1 MMNENGQ
8 SKRKKK
14 LEYSSYTNFYSD
26 NKYDVMII
34 ILSFFTSSKQREREG
49 EGGKEKKKNKLGWPS
64 CNLYKI

>member
-1 MMNENGQ
+1 MNENGQ

-49 EGGKEKKKNKLGWPS
+49 GKEKKKENKLGWPS